1 MASKGKINAQI
12 LREAQRI
19 IRDSLKVPLLSENV
33 VADNSCS
40 SGALPVVVIPED
52 KRGSVFLDEGV
63 VLVGE
68 PDLSADNVDV
78 GKGEASLVDPEVNVG
93 PGFSPPKLSSAG
105 ELEVGNVLAGAEVG
119 SFSVEAINSMP
130 DVVFD
135 VASREQSALGEDHRI
150 RY

>member
-1 MASKGKINAQI
+1 MASKRKINDEI

-40 SGALPVVVIPED
+40 SGAMPVVVIPED
-52 KRGSVFLDEGV
+52 KRGSVSLDEGV

-93 PGFSPPKLSSAG
+93 PGWF
-105 ELEVGNVLAGAEVG
+105 LAA
-119 SFSVEAINSMP
+119 
-130 DVVFD
+130 
-135 VASREQSALGEDHRI
+135 
-150 RY
+150 

>member
-1 MASKGKINAQI
+1 M
-12 LREAQRI
+12 
-19 IRDSLKVPLLSENV
+19 
-33 VADNSCS
+33 VADNRCS
-40 SGALPVVVIPED
+40 SGALPVIAVPED

-105 ELEVGNVLAGAEVG
+105 ELEVGTVLAGAEVG
-119 SFSVEAINSMP
+119 SFSVEALNSMP

-135 VASREQSALGEDHRI
+135 VSRAVRAW
-150 RY
+150 RR